1 MKELDLFENSII
13 VVFADHGSSV
23 GDKPGEKVYGTYL
36 YDYTIKC
43 WAYLIG
49 NDIPKNLEVRHVVRN
64 IDMMPTLLDLLK
76 IPAKKGYKPIQGR
89 SLLPVLKGKKEER
102 IAYSETGGLGG
113 PTPSPEKHNLKAVR
127 TDKWKLIYNETNKK
141 KELYNLEQDKEE
153 KNNLIGKEPEI
164 EEFMWGEMQRQ
175 GELL

>member
-1 MKELDLFENSII
+1 M
-13 VVFADHGSSV
+13 

-43 WAYLIG
+43 WAYVIG
-49 NDIPKNLEVRHVVRN
+49 NGIPKNLEIRQVVRN
-64 IDMMPTLLDLLK
+64 IDLLPTILELLK
-76 IPAKKGYKPIQGR
+76 ISVKKKYKPIQGR
-89 SLLPVLKGKKEER
+89 SLLPLLTGKKEAR

-113 PTPSPEKHNLKAVR
+113 PTPSPEKHNIRAVR

-141 KELYNLEQDKEE
+141 KELYDLENDREE
-153 KNNLIGKEPEI
+153 INNLIGKGLDI
-164 EEFMWGEMQRQ
+164 EKLLWDELQRQ